1 MISALLSGG
10 IAVPE
15 LQLSVAGDTGIVR
28 AVRFNVIYGCSER
41 AAMSIAQET
50 GNPVVVIR
58 GGQDAEPDYFIYS
71 WDDRTQKVTRAA
83 VDDGAQSAQP

>member
-1 MISALLSGG
+1 
-10 IAVPE
+10 
-15 LQLSVAGDTGIVR
+15 
-28 AVRFNVIYGCSER
+28 
-41 AAMSIAQET
+41 MSIAQET

-83 VDDGAQSAQP
+83 ADDAQSARPLPVPSQRSPRQRSAGPSAGDGASKVTHYRAAL